1 MHPLVWY
8 VLLRAM
14 DRFHS
19 EKGRFPGTNDL
30 PRAADSADL
39 KRQVVALVE
48 ETKVTV
54 E

>member
-1 MHPLVWY
+1 
-8 VLLRAM
+8 M

-19 EKGRFPGTNDL
+19 EKGRFPRTNDV
-30 PRAADSADL
+30 PCADDSADL